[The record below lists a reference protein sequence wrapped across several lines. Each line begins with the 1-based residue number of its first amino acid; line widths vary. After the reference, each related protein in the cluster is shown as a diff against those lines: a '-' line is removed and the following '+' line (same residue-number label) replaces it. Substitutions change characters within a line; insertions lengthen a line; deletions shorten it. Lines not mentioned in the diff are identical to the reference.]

1 VKRFLA
7 ILFALYAPLAFADE
21 HLVPEDNQFTRA
33 ALPNGQGSLAP
44 YYEMVLA
51 LMGQAYTPDVRV
63 RVIAMPADSPE
74 YAIGV
79 REKDGAY
86 SIFHLAL
93 KTNIW
98 KYETL
103 KDVKDLDL
111 ADVARSL
118 GPDIA
123 NAIAE
128 MKASVPADF
137 RDVETVSCETP
148 VDAALGARIV
158 DLWHRMLLRTRF
170 APSRD
175 LGPAGTDYHFSMRG
189 TGQSLSGKAWEPP
202 PESEAGRFVGIT
214 RTMRD
219 VCVTGD
225 ARIVEQELR
234 PKIEALLAQI
244 AG

>member
-7 ILFALYAPLAFADE
+7 LLFALYAPLALADE

-44 YYEMVLA
+44 YYEMVLT
-51 LMGQAYTPDVRV
+51 LMGQAYTPDVKV
-63 RVIAMPADSPE
+63 RVIVMPADAPE

-86 SIFHLAL
+86 SIFHVAL
-93 KTNIW
+93 KAQIW
-98 KYETL
+98 KYEAL

-111 ADVARSL
+111 DDVRRSLGADVA
-118 GPDIA
+118 
-123 NAIAE
+123 NMIAE
-128 MKASVPADF
+128 MKASVPEDF
-137 RDVETVSCETP
+137 HDVETLACDVP
-148 VDAALGARIV
+148 IDAALGARIV
-158 DLWHRMLLRTRF
+158 DLWHRMLLRTHF
-170 APSRD
+170 APVRD

-202 PESEAGRFVGIT
+202 PESEAGRFVSIT

-225 ARIVEQELR
+225 ARIADELR
-234 PKIEALLAQI
+234 PKMDALLAQI
-244 AG
+244 GG